1 MLTPQAHGVAAAQ
14 AGVEQH
20 IKPNTLTCSD
30 RPTRLVSCDVIFGPG
45 NEACAF
51 STGWILYAGG
61 RVDLH
66 HAGIERPAEQ
76 PAQGIEKVTRL
87 ERCFGTPLSTSDD
100 RARGNLRK
108 RLVTRRFK

>member
-1 MLTPQAHGVAAAQ
+1 
-14 AGVEQH
+14 
-20 IKPNTLTCSD
+20 
-30 RPTRLVSCDVIFGPG
+30 VIFGPG

-87 ERCFGTPLSTSDD
+87 ERGFGTPLSTSDD

-108 RLVTRRFK
+108 RLGTRRFKHLLEAVIPLPSCRRGELGPRGGLAIPCY